1 MSVEKKPH
9 QVMFSPPLIGEEEI
23 SEVVSTLR
31 SNWLTTG
38 PKTREFEIE
47 FAEYL
52 GAPAA
57 MAVNS
62 CTAAL
67 HTALVALGIGAGDE
81 VITTPITFA
90 ATANVIE
97 HVGATPILVDV
108 MPDTLN
114 IDPMRVKE
122 AVTSRTK
129 VILPVHYAGHPVELD
144 TLQRIANE
152 NGLAIVEDAAHA
164 IPAAYKNH
172 KIGSTTNPTAF
183 SFYATKNMTTG
194 EGGMLTGTPEF
205 LEAARK
211 IILHGLSREA
221 WKRYEKG
228 GSWRYDVVFPGFKYN
243 MTDVQASLGC
253 WQLRKLAGF
262 QERRREIVSRYLA
275 AFGDMPELEVPTHLP
290 EVDHAWHLFVLR
302 LNLAHMNID
311 RDAFIGELANRG
323 VSASVHFTPIH
334 LFTYYKE
341 KYGFQEN
348 QFPHAV
354 QQFNRMLSL
363 PLSPA
368 LTDIDVQHVINSVQA
383 VVAGSVSRRMA
394 A

>member
-1 MSVEKKPH
+1 MSAENKQH

-23 SEVVSTLR
+23 NEVVSTLR

-38 PKTREFEIE
+38 PKTREFETE

-67 HTALVALGIGAGDE
+67 HTALVALGVGAGDE

-114 IDPMRVKE
+114 LDPMRVRE
-122 AVTSRTK
+122 AVTTKTK

-144 TLQRIANE
+144 TLQRIAND
-152 NGLAIVEDAAHA
+152 NGLTIVEDAAHA
-164 IPAAYKNH
+164 IPASYKGH
-172 KIGSTTNPTAF
+172 QIGSSSNPTAF

-205 LEAARK
+205 LESARK

-243 MTDVQASLGC
+243 MTDVQASLGR
-253 WQLRKLAGF
+253 WQLRKLAAF
-262 QERRREIVSRYLA
+262 QERRQTIVARYLA
-275 AFGDMPELEVPTHLP
+275 AFGDMPELEMPTHLP

-302 LNLAHMNID
+302 LNLAQLNVD
-311 RDAFIGELANRG
+311 RNAFIGELAERG

-334 LFTYYKE
+334 LFTYYKQ
-341 KYGFQEN
+341 KYGFEES

-368 LTDIDVQHVINSVQA
+368 LTDMDVQHVINSVQA
-383 VVAGSVSRRMA
+383 IVADSVTRRMA